1 MFHMETLAITTV
13 AYIYQHRYNH
23 QRRKGLPTK
32 FKQLCALVVLF
43 VTSMNELL
51 YMTVL
56 SSSARRMS
64 TSCRYSQLI
73 HPGNWK
79 FYKSNILSWVT
90 MIMTTSTWF
99 FLPILPASTRT
110 APSPT
115 PRPPPPHAPQA
126 PTPQLYLSA
135 PFWNESMK
143 PLWLKKNLGM
153 YSLCL

>member
-13 AYIYQHRYNH
+13 AYIYQHRYHH
-23 QRRKGLPTK
+23 QRRKGLATK

-56 SSSARRMS
+56 SFSARRMS

-79 FYKSNILSWVT
+79 FYKSNVLSWVT

-110 APSPT
+110 AP
-115 PRPPPPHAPQA
+115 PRPAGPIPQF
-126 PTPQLYLSA
+126 YLSA